1 MERRYSPDLGPVK
14 VITTTPTPGALTEP
28 VPPVIGVKPTPVV
41 RTSKHAAGRTPALD
55 SSARA
60 KATRKAQRQARKA
73 GRK

>member
-1 MERRYSPDLGPVK
+1 METRHHQDLGPVK

-28 VPPVIGVKPTPVV
+28 VPPLIGVKPSPVA

-55 SSARA
+55 SKTRARTA
-60 KATRKAQRQARKA
+60 GKAQRQARKA